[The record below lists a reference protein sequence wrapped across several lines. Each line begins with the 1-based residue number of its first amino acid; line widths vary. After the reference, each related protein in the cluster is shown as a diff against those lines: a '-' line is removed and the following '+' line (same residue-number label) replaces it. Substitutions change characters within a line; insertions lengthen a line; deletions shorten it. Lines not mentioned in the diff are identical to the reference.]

1 MSKTLALIAAAI
13 LLTGCAGNSTEPAA
27 EGDSAVTTA
36 ESAKPKMRCKYVKST
51 GSRLGE
57 KVCKK
62 VSE

>member
-1 MSKTLALIAAAI
+1 MSKTLALIATAI
-13 LLTGCAGNSTEPAA
+13 ILTGCAGNSTQPAA
-27 EGDSAVTTA
+27 EGDGAVATA
-36 ESAKPKMRCKYVKST
+36 DSSKPKMRCKYVKST

>member
-1 MSKTLALIAAAI
+1 MSKTLALVATAI
-13 LLTGCAGNSTEPAA
+13 ILSGCAGNSTQPAT

-36 ESAKPKMRCKYVKST
+36 ESSKPKMKCKYVKST

-57 KVCKK
+57 KVCKR

>member
-1 MSKTLALIAAAI
+1 MSKTLALVATAI
-13 LLTGCAGNSTEPAA
+13 VLSGCAGNSTQPGADDDGA
-27 EGDSAVTTA
+27 TATA
-36 ESAKPKMRCKYVKST
+36 ESSKPKMRCKYVKST